1 MSAYIFNKVIVKRGY
16 TRYLEIGLSN
26 CTCFHNV
33 ECELKHGMDPNSY
46 EVTSGQGWQ
55 IFEKTTSD
63 KFFET
68 CNQEYDVVF
77 IDGDHECNQVLR
89 DIDNSIKHLSP
100 NGIIFIHDT
109 KPHTELMQRSPMPHY
124 TELCERGLWTG
135 DVWKA
140 IAKFRSTRTDFS
152 VRTFDTELGL
162 TILERGENDLI
173 EIPEELTY
181 DWYLTN
187 QDYVL
192 NLIPYDTGL

>member
-1 MSAYIFNKVIVKRGY
+1 MSAYTFNKVIAKRGY

-46 EVTSGQGWQ
+46 EVTSGEGWQ

-89 DIDNSIKHLSP
+89 DIEIL
-100 NGIIFIHDT
+100 II
-109 KPHTELMQRSPMPHY
+109 
-124 TELCERGLWTG
+124 
-135 DVWKA
+135 
-140 IAKFRSTRTDFS
+140 
-152 VRTFDTELGL
+152 
-162 TILERGENDLI
+162 
-173 EIPEELTY
+173 
-181 DWYLTN
+181 
-187 QDYVL
+187 VL
-192 NLIPYDTGL
+192 NTCHRMVSSLFTIQSRTRS